1 LFPEPGP
8 AGENKRG
15 LVLATYVVL
24 LCAGTV
30 LMLARY
36 VGQPPWRTI
45 YAEDLPVYLVQ
56 ALAHPWRGMLM
67 SYSGYLQLSSRVIA
81 QVVSFL
87 PIQDAAKAFAVI
99 GALVDTA
106 CALFVF
112 HSSSGLIRSRLLRAL
127 LALAVLLLP
136 VALLQITDSGV
147 NTPWYLLM
155 ALFFALL
162 WRPPTR
168 AGAVLAAFIG
178 FAAASSNITAV
189 VFVVLVVARIIALPR
204 LREHAVS
211 LGWLVGCLMQA
222 PYLLNSLLTGASG
235 AAATGGASSTRL
247 SHLATP
253 KQSLSFYGHDVVLP
267 AFGWHLSWLLRDWL
281 HRDLATL
288 AVGAVLA
295 CVTAYILYTGSR
307 RVRLFTV
314 LALVFGFLFATF
326 ASTLTWWVAVDPVV
340 PANEPGARYTCL
352 PILLITAILIVAVD
366 SRLPSLGPAT
376 AKLAVLGLVA
386 VLCVGWIPDFRYTSA
401 RTTAPIW
408 APIVAQWERTC
419 QHHDAVRYW
428 EGGWYDEETMVIP
441 CSRL

>member
-1 LFPEPGP
+1 
-8 AGENKRG
+8 
-15 LVLATYVVL
+15 
-24 LCAGTV
+24 
-30 LMLARY
+30 MLARY

-45 YAEDLPVYLVQ
+45 YAEDLPIYLVQ
-56 ALAHPWRGMLM
+56 VLAHPWRGMLM
-67 SYSGYLQLSSRVIA
+67 SYSGYLQLSSRVIG

-87 PIQDAAKAFAVI
+87 PIQDAAKGFASI

-112 HSSSGLIRSRLLRAL
+112 HASSGLIRSRLMRAL
-127 LALAVLLLP
+127 LALAILLLP

-147 NTPWYLLM
+147 NTPWYLLI

-168 AGAVLAAFIG
+168 AGLVLAAVIG
-178 FAAASSNITAV
+178 FAAASSNITAI

-211 LGWLVGCLMQA
+211 IGWLAGCLVQA
-222 PYLLNSLLTGASG
+222 PYLLNSVLTKTTA
-235 AAATGGASSTRL
+235 AAATGGATSTRL
-247 SHLATP
+247 SNLATP
-253 KQSLSFYGHDVVLP
+253 KQSLSFYGHDVLLP

-281 HRDLATL
+281 HRDLAAL
-288 AVGAVLA
+288 LVAVVLT
-295 CVTAYILYTGSR
+295 CVTAYILYSGSR

-314 LALVFGFLFATF
+314 TALVFGFLFATF
-326 ASTLTWWVAVDPVV
+326 AATLTHWVTTDPVV

-352 PILLITAILIVAVD
+352 PILLITAVLIVALD
-366 SRLPSLGPAT
+366 SKLPSLRPVAG
-376 AKLAVLGLVA
+376 KLAILGLVA
-386 VLCVGWIPDFRYTSA
+386 VLCIGWIPDFRYTSA
-401 RTTAPIW
+401 RTTAPEW
-408 APIVAQWERTC
+408 APIAAQWLRTC
-419 QHHDAVRYW
+419 QHHADVRYW